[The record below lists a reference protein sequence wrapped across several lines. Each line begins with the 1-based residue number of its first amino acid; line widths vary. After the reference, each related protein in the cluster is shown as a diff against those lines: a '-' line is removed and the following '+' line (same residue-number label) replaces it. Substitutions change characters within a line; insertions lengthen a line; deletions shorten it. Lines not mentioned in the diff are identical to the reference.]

1 MEEDLVSV
9 LQHAK
14 DAALWEALPGRSPT
28 SQLPTLPEL
37 GKVFQA
43 ENYQGSFVDMLK
55 EKLSTDIMNEIFCK
69 TKKQHLCPL
78 WKLQRVGAL
87 TSSTLHKA
95 ARYQGNDR

>member
-1 MEEDLVSV
+1 MEEDMLSV

-14 DAALWEALPGRSPT
+14 DAVLWDALPGRSPT

-55 EKLSTDIMNEIFCK
+55 EKLSTDIIFDIFCK
-69 TKKQHLCPL
+69 TKKQRHSIVKSKSR
-78 WKLQRVGAL
+78 WNYFLQMLQHR
-87 TSSTLHKA
+87 HF
-95 ARYQGNDR
+95 RN